1 VTAWRARGVRC
12 MLALV
17 ALLLAAGGL
26 ARAQPEYTQ
35 PTPPSASAP
44 TEPTSPPAQPPP
56 SPPAPAEAPPP
67 PSAQTQASPP
77 PVSAPPEVQPT
88 PAGRE
93 FIDLKSADHI
103 RYEVERR
110 IVRASGNV
118 RFAYDDVEVA
128 SDEMVANLEENTAV
142 LSGHVVLSTKGEEL
156 HGASLLVHLDTRQ
169 WELAQAAAAI
179 SPHYFERGV
188 LSPLYV
194 GARDVQ
200 GFADR
205 LIVRGATFTTCD
217 LPQPHYEIV
226 ARRLRIWPGRKLI
239 ADHAALFIL
248 GKHIFTLPWFLVSLH
263 EPQRQP
269 IVPQVGQNEFEG
281 YYLKTL
287 VNYVINPDS
296 YGAAHLDLMT
306 RRGFGKGIEH
316 TEVYPSGRSSIYVYQ
331 VNNTSTGADELTAR
345 GQHEQNLG
353 GGVSLRAAADFRSD
367 NYYYVAG
374 SQVLNSQLAVTRGG
388 ASSNSSLAF
397 DYNRTSGAFDSSR
410 FSADLRHSDRGPR
423 YGLNLDSTYDDQST
437 FSGEAN
443 DQELNNR
450 IEITDHESRMDAR
463 LLLTKRFDPDG
474 DAFTGDDFYQVVD
487 HLPELM
493 LETDTYRLRA
503 RPLGL
508 PARMTLSVGNF
519 SEQPTS
525 LQAYR
530 IFFGYDGIPKTIKL
544 GPSTR
549 FNTQARFQQYLYGDR
564 DHTAQYVYGGNF
576 RLEQDLGADVK
587 ARLGYVLSEPK
598 GYTPF
603 RFDYVG
609 AYRTAA
615 FDLVYRHGDR
625 GRALLRTGYDA
636 RFSRWQDIL
645 ARLDVPL
652 ARTVQFGLSGAY
664 DANHGMPRDL
674 LARVRFGDH
683 RTALELSS
691 DYQPAT
697 GKLQRTTTHVD
708 WVANPKWRVQL
719 LSSYDGVQHHW
730 EWGEV
735 LLTRSLHCWDVSAYY
750 SLQRNLFRLD
760 FRIKAFDWGKPD
772 FGVGRYGQYLDT
784 STPEWY

>member
-1 VTAWRARGVRC
+1 V
-12 MLALV
+12 
-17 ALLLAAGGL
+17 
-26 ARAQPEYTQ
+26 
-35 PTPPSASAP
+35 PS
-44 TEPTSPPAQPPP
+44 
-56 SPPAPAEAPPP
+56 
-67 PSAQTQASPP
+67 P
-77 PVSAPPEVQPT
+77 PVSAPPQVK
-88 PAGRE
+88 PAPVGRE
-93 FIDLKSADHI
+93 FIELKSADQV

-110 IVRASGNV
+110 TVRASGNV

-128 SDEMVANLEENTAV
+128 CDEMVANLEENTAA
-142 LSGHVVLSTKGEEL
+142 LSGRVVLRAKGEEL
-156 HGASLLVHLDTRQ
+156 HGATLLVRLDTRQ
-169 WELAQAAAAI
+169 WELAPAKAAI

-194 GARDVQ
+194 GAREVQ
-200 GFADR
+200 GLADR
-205 LIVRGATFTTCD
+205 LVVRGATFTTCD
-217 LPQPHYEIV
+217 LPHPHYEIV

-239 ADHAALFIL
+239 ADHAAVFIL
-248 GKHIFTLPWFLVSLH
+248 GKHIFTLPWFLVSLR

-269 IVPQVGQNEFEG
+269 IVPQLGQNEFEG

-287 VNYVINPDS
+287 VNYVINPNS
-296 YGAAHLDLMT
+296 YGAAHLDLMS

-316 TEVYPSGRSSIYVYQ
+316 TEVYPTGRSSIYVYQ
-331 VNNTSTGADELTAR
+331 VNNTTTGADELTAR
-345 GQHEQNLG
+345 GQLEQTFRG
-353 GGVSLRAAADFRSD
+353 GLALRAAADFRSD
-367 NYYYVAG
+367 NYYYLSG
-374 SQVLNSQLAVTRGG
+374 SQVLNSQLGLTRGR
-388 ASSNSSLAF
+388 ASSNTSLAF

-410 FSADLRHSDRGPR
+410 FSANLRHDERGPR
-423 YGLNLDSTYDDQST
+423 YGWSLDSTYDDHGT
-437 FSGEAN
+437 FGGATN

-450 IEITDHESRMDAR
+450 LQITDHESRMDAR
-463 LLLTKRFDPDG
+463 LLVTKRFDPDG

-508 PARMTLSVGNF
+508 PARMTFSVGNF
-519 SEQPTS
+519 SEQPTL

-544 GPSTR
+544 GPTTR
-549 FNTQARFQQYLYGDR
+549 FNAQARFQQYLYGDR
-564 DHTAQYVYGGNF
+564 DHTAQYVYGGNL

-625 GRALLRTGYDA
+625 ARALLRTGYDA

-652 ARTVQFGLSGAY
+652 APTVQFGLSGAY
-664 DANHGMPRDL
+664 DANRGLPRDL
-674 LARVRFGDH
+674 LTTLRFGDR
-683 RTALELSS
+683 RTALELST
-691 DYQPAT
+691 DYQPQT
-697 GKLQRTTTHVD
+697 GRLQRATTYLD
-708 WVANPKWRVQL
+708 WVANPRWRVQL
-719 LSSYDGVQHHW
+719 LTGYDGAQHRW
-730 EWGEV
+730 QWGEV
-735 LLTRSLHCWDVSAYY
+735 LLTRSLHCWEVSAYY

-784 STPEWY
+784 SIPEWY